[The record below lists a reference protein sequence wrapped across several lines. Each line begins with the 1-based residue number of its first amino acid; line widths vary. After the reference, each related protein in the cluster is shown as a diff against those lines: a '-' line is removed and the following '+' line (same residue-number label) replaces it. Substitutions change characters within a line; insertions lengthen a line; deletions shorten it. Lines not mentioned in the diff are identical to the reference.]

1 MSGRLYWDNKTGS
14 WTKHFMLTTADI
26 LEAITGISLE
36 QTDKDTVAAGLTVT
50 RLRALL
56 SHPITGGLIDSR
68 QAFGG
73 ALFVALPGEN
83 VDGHDFV
90 SDAFECGAHLALIQH
105 EIPGLQATIDLRN
118 PVTAETLQMM
128 LAGLAPEAPFC
139 IMVKDS
145 LAALQAAA
153 GLWRSKLN
161 VRVIGITG
169 SVGKSTTKELIADV
183 LGQRYQTLKSPGN
196 LNNEI
201 GLPLTLLS
209 LTEAHQC
216 AVLEMGFYVPGE
228 ITVLCRIARPHVG
241 VITNIGTVHAER
253 AGTKEAIA
261 RGKEELAR
269 ALPAAPEG
277 TAVLNYDD
285 PLVRAMAG
293 STKASVFYYG
303 LSPEADLWAD
313 EVEGLGLDGIGF
325 RMHYRDE
332 VLYLRVPL
340 IGRHSVHTALRATA
354 VGLVEGLNWEEIVNG
369 LRSEHMQLR
378 LMSVKSQTGALILD
392 DTYNASP
399 ESTLAALNLLEELE
413 GRKVAVL
420 GDMLEL
426 GPYEKEGHETIGDR
440 AAEVVDELITV
451 GERGKLIATAA
462 WHAGLSRKLINTF
475 SDNQQAIEYLKGHL
489 GEQDVVLIK
498 GSRGMQMDRIVTALE
513 AQR

>member
-1 MSGRLYWDNKTGS
+1 
-14 WTKHFMLTTADI
+14 MLTTADI
-26 LEAITGISLE
+26 LEAIIGIRLE
-36 QTDKDTVAAGLTVT
+36 QMGENPSTADGADA
-50 RLRALL
+50 RLQALL
-56 SHPITGGLIDSR
+56 HRPITGGLVDSR
-68 QAFGG
+68 QAYVGV
-73 ALFVALPGEN
+73 LFVALPGEN

-90 SDAFECGAHLALIQH
+90 GDAFECGARLALIQH
-105 EIPGLQATIDLRN
+105 EVPGIQPVIDLRE
-118 PVTAETLQMM
+118 PVTPETLRNM

-139 IMVKDS
+139 ILVKDS
-145 LAALQAAA
+145 LAALQKAA
-153 GLWRSKLN
+153 GFWRSKLA

-209 LTEAHQC
+209 LTEAHEC

-228 ITVLCRIARPHVG
+228 IAFLCDIARPHIG
-241 VITNIGTVHAER
+241 VMTTIGTVHAER
-253 AGTKEAIA
+253 AGSKQAIA
-261 RGKEELAR
+261 QGKEELVR
-269 ALPAAPEG
+269 SLPPAPEG

-285 PLVRAMAG
+285 PWVRAMAG
-293 STKASVFYYG
+293 ATKASVLYYG

-325 RMHYRDE
+325 RMHFKNE

-369 LRSEHMQLR
+369 LRSEHTQLR

-413 GRKVAVL
+413 GRKIAVL

-426 GPYEKEGHETIGDR
+426 GPYEREGHETIGDR

-451 GERGKLIATAA
+451 GERGKLIASAA
-462 WHAGLSRKLINTF
+462 WQAGLSRKVINAFT
-475 SDNQQAIEYLKGHL
+475 DNQQAIEYLKDHL
-489 GEQDVVLIK
+489 SAQDVVLVK
-498 GSRGMQMDRIVTALE
+498 GSRGMQMDRIVAALE
-513 AQR
+513 AAR